1 MVRANSAKVGTACT
15 PVVHTQSLCSV
26 DVCTGI
32 FYLLR
37 FSEVFSSLFDLFLS
51 ISALWVRS

>member
-1 MVRANSAKVGTACT
+1 VTDGESELIEGGDCLYAISVA
-15 PVVHTQSLCSV
+15 LCV

-37 FSEVFSSLFDLFLS
+37 FSVVFSSLFDRSLS
-51 ISALWVRS
+51 ISAFWVRS

>member
-1 MVRANSAKVGTACT
+1 MTDGESELIEGGDCLYAISVA
-15 PVVHTQSLCSV
+15 LCV

-37 FSEVFSSLFDLFLS
+37 FSVVFSSLFDRSLS
-51 ISALWVRS
+51 ISAFWVRS